1 MHHRSWRRKMAFD
14 LHYHMEGDGNAG
26 SPAVLSF
33 TFTLRGVKTE
43 SLRSDLPT
51 TVTVEV
57 APGAATEMI
66 QGKEYARSFVVRAVD
81 PNMTRADLFRIF
93 DDLKKYR
100 HWVGKHEA

>member
-1 MHHRSWRRKMAFD
+1 MAFD

-57 APGAATEMI
+57 APGASTETI
-66 QGKEYARSFVVRAVD
+66 QGKEYARSFVVRAVN
-81 PNMTRADLFRIF
+81 PAMSRSDLFRIF
-93 DDLKKYR
+93 DALKRQKG
-100 HWVGKHEA
+100 WVGKHEA